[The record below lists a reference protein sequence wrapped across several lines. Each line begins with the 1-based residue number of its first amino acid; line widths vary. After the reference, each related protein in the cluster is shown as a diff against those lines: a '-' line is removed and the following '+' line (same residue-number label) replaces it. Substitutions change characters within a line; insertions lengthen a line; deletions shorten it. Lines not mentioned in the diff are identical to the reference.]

1 LVVLHIWALH
11 VTGNNNPV
19 GIDVKKNGNETM
31 PFHPYLV
38 MIDLSALLVFL
49 IIFLWFVFFA
59 PNVLGHPDYYIEA
72 NPLVTPPHIVPEWY
86 LLPFY
91 AILRAIPSKLG
102 GVIFMFASIFIL
114 MALPWLDT
122 SKVRSSVFR
131 PIYRKFFWVLVGV
144 VILLGYLG
152 AKPPEGI
159 YLILA
164 RIATAYYFIH
174 FLVLLPIL
182 GRYEKTDPLPVSI
195 YDPVLNK
202 PGLMDKFK
210 KSATQYEGDDVG
222 SFK

>member
-1 LVVLHIWALH
+1 M
-11 VTGNNNPV
+11 
-19 GIDVKKNGNETM
+19 K
-31 PFHPYLV
+31 
-38 MIDLSALLVFL
+38 DLFALLVFL
-49 IIFLWFVFFA
+49 IIFFAFVFFA
-59 PNVLGHPDYYIEA
+59 PNVLGHPDNYIPA
-72 NPLVTPPHIVPEWY
+72 NPLVTPSHIVPEWY

-114 MALPWLDT
+114 MFLPWLDS
-122 SKVRSSVFR
+122 SKVRSATFR
-131 PIYRKFFWVLVGV
+131 PIYKKFFLVLVIT

-174 FLVLLPIL
+174 FLVLLPLL
-182 GRYEKTDPLPVSI
+182 GRYEKTDPLPMSI
-195 YDPVLNK
+195 SDPVLNK
-202 PGLMDKFK
+202 PSLIDKFK
-210 KSATQYEGDDVG
+210 KSAAQYEGDNVD